1 MRSDR
6 TQAPYYSIIQVDGP
20 SQVPSESNMGH
31 TISLDNYTTLPG
43 KSGITHAISPCIAL
57 GTVEARA
64 AVGLIEKL

>member
-1 MRSDR
+1 
-6 TQAPYYSIIQVDGP
+6 
-20 SQVPSESNMGH
+20 MGH

>member
-1 MRSDR
+1 
-6 TQAPYYSIIQVDGP
+6 
-20 SQVPSESNMGH
+20 MGH

-43 KSGITHAISPCIAL
+43 KSGITHAIPPCIAL

>member
-1 MRSDR
+1 MPHPGPILQYYGR
-6 TQAPYYSIIQVDGP
+6 TYFP

>member
-1 MRSDR
+1 
-6 TQAPYYSIIQVDGP
+6 
-20 SQVPSESNMGH
+20 MGH

-43 KSGITHAISPCIAL
+43 GESGITHVISPCIAL